1 MPTSFT
7 QNNDEPVW
15 FAMRVTYRR
24 ELAVKQMLDDA
35 GVENF
40 IPMRYEV
47 RTVKEKKVRLYVPAV
62 HNLIFVHCSES
73 RIRDLKSGCNALQF
87 MMRPI
92 DGTRRPIIVSD
103 IQMERFIRV
112 AGTSDNKHLYF
123 LPEELDLA
131 RGTRIRVHG
140 GVFDGVEGVFVKVK
154 GARSRRVVVQIQG
167 VMAVAA
173 EIAPD
178 LLEVLPEKD

>member
-1 MPTSFT
+1 MPSSFT
-7 QNNDEPVW
+7 QNDDEPVW

-24 ELAVKQMLDDA
+24 ELAIKQMLDEA
-35 GVENF
+35 TVENF

-47 RTVKEKKVRLYVPAV
+47 RTVHDKKMRLYVPAI

-73 RIRDLKSGCNALQF
+73 RLREVKSRCSALQF

-92 DGTRRPIIVSD
+92 DGTRRPIIVPD
-103 IQMERFIRV
+103 DQMERFIRV
-112 AGTSDNKHLYF
+112 AGTNDNKNLYF

-131 RGTRIRVHG
+131 KGTRIRVHG
-140 GVFDGVEGVFVKVK
+140 GVFDGIEGIFLKVK
-154 GARSRRVVVQIQG
+154 GARSKRVVVQIQG

-178 LLEVLPEKD
+178 LLEVLPDKA